1 MELQHAA
8 SSWPLQYTGRGLLL
22 QGYLKDQ
29 LKGNKKILYEAC
41 FEAAIFC
48 CLFHECKERLKKA
61 TASRPGAGIVRYICD
76 IALPTPLFGP
86 ILGFVLRLAL

>member
-1 MELQHAA
+1 MLLCPGPARTTLAEAC
-8 SSWPLQYTGRGLLL
+8 WLL

-29 LKGNKKILYEAC
+29 LKGNVNILYEAC

-61 TASRPGAGIVRYICD
+61 TASRRGAGIVRYICD

-86 ILGFVLRLAL
+86 IFGFVLRLAL